1 MTVLFWDIDGTL
13 LTTAKAGVFA
23 WEDAVR
29 ELTGREFELIQMRIA
44 GLTDYQIAQRTFET
58 LGIETDAA
66 FLHRF
71 VDRYGELLPSSLPR
85 RQGRVL
91 PNVREILEHL
101 SGRQDIRSY
110 LLTGNTRAGAR
121 AKLTHYDLIQYLPD
135 GAFAEDTGD
144 RASIARRALDLAR
157 GAGAIAEDGVF
168 VIGDTPH
175 DIDCAT
181 AISARTIAVATGG
194 YSSEELKAHKP
205 WRVFNELPPADE
217 FMRLID
223 EGESSRL
230 KPAPTNISGL
240 RRRVSREA
248 SRTRSPES
256 CHRDEG
262 WDVTPLGGLR
272 RRRAE
277 SRCPASQAA

>member
-29 ELTGREFELIQMRIA
+29 ELTGREFELIRMRIA

-58 LGIETDAA
+58 LGIETDES

-85 RQGRVL
+85 KNGRVL
-91 PNVREILEHL
+91 PNVRDILERL
-101 SGRQDIRSY
+101 AGRSDVRSY

-121 AKLTHYDLIQYLPD
+121 AKLTHYDLIHFFPD

-144 RASIARRALDLAR
+144 RTSIARRALELAR
-157 GAGAIAEDGVF
+157 RGGAIAESHVF

-175 DIDCAT
+175 DIECAT
-181 AISARTIAVATGG
+181 AIGVRTIAVATGG
-194 YSSEELKAHKP
+194 YTIEELEAHHP
-205 WRVFNELPPADE
+205 WRVFNELPTPDE
-217 FMRLID
+217 FLRLID
-223 EGESSRL
+223 ESQSSRL
-230 KPAPTNISGL
+230 QQAPTS
-240 RRRVSREA
+240 SRSA
-248 SRTRSPES
+248 
-256 CHRDEG
+256 
-262 WDVTPLGGLR
+262 
-272 RRRAE
+272 
-277 SRCPASQAA
+277 

>member
-1 MTVLFWDIDGTL
+1 MKVLFWDIDGTL

-29 ELTGREFELIQMRIA
+29 ELTGREFELIRMRIA

-58 LGIETDAA
+58 LGIEIDEA

-85 RQGRVL
+85 KQGRVL

-101 SGRQDIRSY
+101 SGRQDVRSY

-121 AKLTHYDLIQYLPD
+121 AKLTHYDLIQFLPD

-157 GAGAIAEDGVF
+157 RAGAIAEDGVF

-181 AISARTIAVATGG
+181 AIGARTIAVATGG
-194 YSSEELKAHKP
+194 YSLEELEAHKP
-205 WRVFNELPPADE
+205 WRVFNELPPAEE

-223 EGESSRL
+223 ESEQSRRAGAA
-230 KPAPTNISGL
+230 K
-240 RRRVSREA
+240 
-248 SRTRSPES
+248 
-256 CHRDEG
+256 
-262 WDVTPLGGLR
+262 R
-272 RRRAE
+272 RRRTASTNG
-277 SRCPASQAA
+277 SRPA